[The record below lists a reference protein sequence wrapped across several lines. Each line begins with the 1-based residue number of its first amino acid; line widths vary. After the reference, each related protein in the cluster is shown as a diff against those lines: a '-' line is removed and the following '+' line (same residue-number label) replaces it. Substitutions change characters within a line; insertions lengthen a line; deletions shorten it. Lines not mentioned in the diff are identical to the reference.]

1 LENAKVVKP
10 AIALSVATAR
20 FSKRGPNAGCSA
32 ANHSAKKILKFEGTQ
47 PCWAEKIFHYFWIPT
62 SQSTTNLKKSKTA
75 QELRFSFYKKKKSK
89 AISLKSHIRGRNP
102 LYRRKPEFGK
112 KVLGIQGNQPCPA
125 KKSSHYFLD
134 SHQRNPAFFQNP
146 KTATKLQF
154 SVFFSKKKTKK
165 TSPILKKTGLEP
177 PLPTLTEVYWKA
189 PIKKKTFCW
198 LIEISFFF
206 AFWTRGASL
215 TI

>member
-1 LENAKVVKP
+1 MGSKCRMQRRKP
-10 AIALSVATAR
+10 
-20 FSKRGPNAGCSA
+20 FGE
-32 ANHSAKKILKFEGTQ
+32 KILEIRGN
-47 PCWAEKIFHYFWIPT
+47 PALLSGKIFHYFWIPT

-134 SHQRNPAFFQNP
+134 SHQRNPAFFQKP
-146 KTATKLQF
+146 KTAPKLRF
-154 SVFFSKKKTKK
+154 SVLGGEKKGKAISLKYHIRGRNPVYRRKPEFGKKIREIQGNQLCPVEKKFPIFLNSHQRKPRLFSK
-165 TSPILKKTGLEP
+165 SQNGD
-177 PLPTLTEVYWKA
+177 
-189 PIKKKTFCW
+189 
-198 LIEISFFF
+198 EITVLRFFF
-206 AFWTRGASL
+206 
-215 TI
+215 

>member
-1 LENAKVVKP
+1 MEHRPRRIRRDQQQFQAFLNSEQPKYRYFLSSKNGAKPPCAYFSKNK
-10 AIALSVATAR
+10 TAR
-20 FSKRGPNAGCSA
+20 KRGPNAGCSA

-75 QELRFSFYKKKKSK
+75 QELRFSFFFLKKSK
-89 AISLKSHIRGRNP
+89 AIGLKSHIRGRNP

-134 SHQRNPAFFQNP
+134 SHQRNPAFFQKP
-146 KTATKLQF
+146 KTAPKLRF
-154 SVFFSKKKTKK
+154 SV
-165 TSPILKKTGLEP
+165 
-177 PLPTLTEVYWKA
+177 
-189 PIKKKTFCW
+189 
-198 LIEISFFF
+198 
-206 AFWTRGASL
+206 
-215 TI
+215 

>member
-134 SHQRNPAFFQNP
+134 SHQRNPAFFQKP
-146 KTATKLQF
+146 KTAPKLRF
-154 SVFFSKKKTKK
+154 SV
-165 TSPILKKTGLEP
+165 
-177 PLPTLTEVYWKA
+177 
-189 PIKKKTFCW
+189 
-198 LIEISFFF
+198 
-206 AFWTRGASL
+206 
-215 TI
+215 